1 MPFSKF
7 VYSTISLASLIV
19 PVPKLIVY
27 RKSNEGYITA
37 FRFLSHI
44 SVHGGHVC
52 SRMSFRAIAV
62 SLPEVFHAGIGYF
75 SALGA
80 WRTTAPLA
88 FSRPHER
95 MIHLRGRCLT
105 LFPRRLLDEMIN
117 PCSMSRQDILREP
130 ANPACV
136 SWPWRLFPLFR
147 MCLRAFIKGVLS
159 LRTEEFF
166 QQTVAQPRLTMV
178 IA

>member
-1 MPFSKF
+1 M
-7 VYSTISLASLIV
+7 IA
-19 PVPKLIVY
+19 Y

-136 SWPWRLFPLFR
+136 SWPWRLFSAVQNVPS
-147 MCLRAFIKGVLS
+147 GVHQGCVVPANGRVFPANCCAAAADNGDRVNHCPSGFPDADFMNL
-159 LRTEEFF
+159 
-166 QQTVAQPRLTMV
+166 
-178 IA
+178 